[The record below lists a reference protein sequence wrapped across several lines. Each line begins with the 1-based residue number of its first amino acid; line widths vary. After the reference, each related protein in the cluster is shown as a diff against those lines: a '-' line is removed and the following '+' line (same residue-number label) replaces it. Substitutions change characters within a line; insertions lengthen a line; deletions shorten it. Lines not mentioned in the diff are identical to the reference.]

1 MIILECDAER
11 TRYIDVADALATGI
25 YLSIRCIVAIYPCL
39 YHHHIGYSNAS
50 YTLALLVLH
59 IQKTVYLMLSYSLLV
74 SSNLYRILGNLWF
87 WVL

>member
-1 MIILECDAER
+1 MEILECDAER
-11 TRYIDVADALATGI
+11 TRYIDVADALAI

-39 YHHHIGYSNAS
+39 YHYHVDYSNAS
-50 YTLALLVLH
+50 FTLALLVLH

-74 SSNLYRILGNLWF
+74 SSNLYRTLGNLWF